1 MRASLGL
8 PPLKT
13 ETKLMKDE
21 ETKRASAKKLDEEK
35 RVEELQ
41 ERVAKTRRSRQQDA
55 LAKTEKL
62 GREAEDIDDVMQWV
76 EKTREQTRRASSKD
90 EGAPARRAAKRRKQE
105 VEPAEEL
112 ENAKLNHS
120 LEELEDDGE
129 VILTLADKG
138 LLDDKGNLIEE
149 DDLVLENVLTREQKD
164 RDKAFRASQKSKP
177 LWEEDG
183 VKRTMLDKYDE
194 EEEEALVLGKGGT
207 LPEGALK
214 PKEDM
219 KAKLL
224 QAQSQLAA
232 PPKNT
237 GGDYYT
243 PQEIEAMK
251 KPKKKKERKLKKK
264 ALTSEDIGEL
274 EKAAEMDVGTNLGS
288 REQRKQ
294 RLKNV
299 EISREKQVA
308 SQRAKFDAALKKANI
323 ASEALRYDNPNL
335 QQQEGNDDD
344 DEDDGLAASLARVRD
359 IALKK
364 NQLRA
369 NGSGGVEGL
378 AKNIIQRREHQS
390 QHQPSLQSQD
400 GGGLTF
406 TTVGEFARS
415 VVMEDKW
422 LETKAFDHQQ
432 DDVIME
438 EVDADSTME
447 VEAGVDHS
455 LSTKRKGRYRRHRPE
470 DESERILDTDHTE
483 NQKDHSE
490 PEDEVIGH
498 EATLGVGLAG
508 TLALLK
514 ERGEL
519 QQPVEWAGRTND
531 SRNSFFTKSMEGYK
545 DVYTGGKTDDQIAA
559 DVEVAL
565 TKKDEFGRVL
575 TPKEAFR
582 QLSHSFHGIQPSQ
595 NTKEK
600 RMKQIA
606 KELAQKR
613 AATGSTDGGVVTGL
627 KAVQAKAAT
636 PYMVLSGTVK
646 PGQTRDAGISKNL

>member
-13 ETKLMKDE
+13 ENTSVKDE
-21 ETKRASAKKLDEEK
+21 EKKRALAKKAEEDK
-35 RVEELQ
+35 KVEELQ

-55 LAKTEKL
+55 LAKIEKL
-62 GREAEDIDDVMQWV
+62 GRESEDVDDVMQWV
-76 EKTREQTRRASSKD
+76 EKTREQTKKASAKE
-90 EGAPARRAAKRRKQE
+90 EGGPSRRAAKRRKQE
-105 VEPAEEL
+105 VESAVEL
-112 ENAKLNHS
+112 ENAKVNHS
-120 LEELEDDGE
+120 LEGLEDDGE

-194 EEEEALVLGKGGT
+194 EEEEALVLGKGGI

-224 QAQSQLAA
+224 QAQSQLTA
-232 PPKNT
+232 PPKNIN
-237 GGDYYT
+237 GDYYT
-243 PQEIEAMK
+243 PQELEAMK

-294 RLKNV
+294 RLKEA
-299 EISREKQVA
+299 EISREEQVA
-308 SQRAKFDAALKKANI
+308 LQRAKFDAALKKANI
-323 ASEALRYDNPNL
+323 ASEALRNDNPNL
-335 QQQEGNDDD
+335 QQQVDN
-344 DEDDGLAASLARVRD
+344 DEDEDEDLAASLAKARN
-359 IALKK
+359 IALRK
-364 NQLRA
+364 NHS
-369 NGSGGVEGL
+369 NGSGSVENL

-390 QHQPSLQSQD
+390 QQQPTSQLQD
-400 GGGLTF
+400 GGLTF

-415 VVMEDKW
+415 VAIDEKKPD
-422 LETKAFDHQQ
+422 TKASEHPQ

-438 EVDADSTME
+438 EADANVGME
-447 VEAGVDHS
+447 DQTGNDQS
-455 LSTKRKGRYRRHRPE
+455 LPKQKGRYRRHKPE
-470 DESERILDTDHTE
+470 DEPDGIPHIQHLKSQE
-483 NQKDHSE
+483 DHSE
-490 PEDEVIGH
+490 PEDEAIGH
-498 EATLGVGLAG
+498 ETTLGVGLAG

-531 SRNSFFTKSMEGYK
+531 SRNSFFTKSMGGYK
-545 DVYTGGKTDDQIAA
+545 DVYTGGKTEDQIAA

-613 AATGSTDGGVVTGL
+613 AATGSTEGGVVTGL

-646 PGQTRDAGISKNL
+646 PGQTRDVQASQRTFD